1 MNFLHSLSFKIIA
14 IIFIALLT
22 IMVGVNYL
30 HVEMQS
36 AFFEHTI
43 YNCAERASAFS
54 KLALMD
60 GMQENDREQMANTI
74 EEMSNTPSIDVI
86 RIYDKKGMIRYSSE
100 REETGKIVDMRA
112 DACTMCHGES
122 TEFTETSSD
131 QYVRIYDSPRGH
143 RTLGLIT
150 PINNRPS
157 CYNTGCHAHTASQT
171 VLGVLDVQMSLEEID
186 TQVQQLQGIML
197 MTSLLTF
204 LVLAGASGMF
214 IYFYVHRP
222 VSSLIRGT
230 RALAAGDL
238 SHTIELNRRDE
249 LGQLV
254 KAFNSMSDEL
264 REAKSELVEWST
276 TLEDKVAEKTQ
287 QLNKVQV
294 QILHMEKMASLG
306 KLSSVIAHELNNPLA
321 GILTYARLI
330 QKRLSKGET
339 DPERCETMGKEI
351 TLIAD
356 EAKRCGDIV
365 KNLLFF
371 ARGREG
377 EYRQADLNE
386 VIEKSIKLVQHK
398 LDLYEINLEVQLPQD
413 PTVATCDQ
421 NQMQQAV
428 LAMII
433 NAIEAMPDG
442 GRLSITLSRDNDRA
456 SIRISDTGIGISRED
471 QQRIFEP
478 FFTTKEEGRG
488 TGLGLSVAFGIV
500 QSHSGKITVD
510 SALGKGTT
518 FVINIPLHGPD
529 QHAQEKA

>member
-1 MNFLHSLSFKIIA
+1 MHFIHSLSFKIIA

-22 IMVGVNYL
+22 IMIGVNYL
-30 HVEMQS
+30 HVEVQS
-36 AFFEHTI
+36 TFFEHTI
-43 YNCAERASAFS
+43 YNCAERASSFS
-54 KLALMD
+54 KLALME
-60 GMQENDREQMANTI
+60 GMQENDRDQIASTI
-74 EEMSNTPSIDVI
+74 EEMGRTPSVDVI
-86 RIYDKKGMIRYSSE
+86 RIYDKQGMIRYSSA
-100 REETGKIVDMRA
+100 RQETGRIVDKHA

-131 QYVRIYDSPRGH
+131 QFVRIYDSPHGH

-150 PINNRPS
+150 PIKNRPS
-157 CYNTGCHAHTASQT
+157 CYNTGCHAHNASQT

-186 TQVQQLQGIML
+186 TQVEKLQGIVL
-197 MTSLLTF
+197 VTSLLTF
-204 LVLAGASGMF
+204 LVLAGALSVF
-214 IYFYVHRP
+214 IYLYVHRP
-222 VSSLIRGT
+222 VSALIRGT

-238 SHTIELNRRDE
+238 SHTIELDRKDE

-254 KAFNSMSDEL
+254 KAFNSMSNEL
-264 REAKSELVEWST
+264 QETKSALVEWSN

-330 QKRLSKGET
+330 QKRLSRGET
-339 DPERCETMGKEI
+339 DRERCEVMEKEI

-356 EAKRCGDIV
+356 EARRCGDIV

-377 EYRQADLNE
+377 EYHQADLND

-398 LDLYEINLEVQLPQD
+398 IDLYEINLEVHLPSD
-413 PTVATCDQ
+413 PLVATCDQ
-421 NQMQQAV
+421 NQIQQAV

-442 GRLSITLSRDNDRA
+442 GRLSISLTREDPKA
-456 SIRISDTGIGISRED
+456 SIRISDTGVGISKED

-488 TGLGLSVAFGIV
+488 TGLGLSVAFGII
-500 QSHSGKITVD
+500 QSHAGKIAVNST
-510 SALGKGTT
+510 LGKGTT
-518 FVINIPLHGPD
+518 FEITLPLHGPD
-529 QHAQEKA
+529 QHVQEKV